1 VHIYYKNICIIRK
14 KAVPLF
20 ENLVSP
26 VKTERSLIL
35 ERKERDFLNSFDA
48 VVRELRSQNVVFKTT
63 DICKIV
69 AKVSAPC
76 FYVSLETALNQY
88 WLYKRGKSNIRDE
101 ERRKMFAEIFVR
113 YENLMEQ
120 SAGSIYQYAAMEL
133 VLSQPAPS
141 YYLADGSAV
150 VFYYTA
156 RKKKRMKNR
165 KQ

>member
-1 VHIYYKNICIIRK
+1 
-14 KAVPLF
+14 
-20 ENLVSP
+20 
-26 VKTERSLIL
+26 
-35 ERKERDFLNSFDA
+35 
-48 VVRELRSQNVVFKTT
+48 
-63 DICKIV
+63 
-69 AKVSAPC
+69 
-76 FYVSLETALNQY
+76 
-88 WLYKRGKSNIRDE
+88 
-101 ERRKMFAEIFVR
+101 MFAEIFVR